1 MKNSTKHTDINIAIK
16 KYKNA
21 GINNSLNND
30 GVSSRTLDK
39 TQNYKKATS
48 LQRWECQ
55 NEKFIE

>member
-1 MKNSTKHTDINIAIK
+1 MKNSTKHTDRNIAIK

-39 TQNYKKATS
+39 SQNYKKATS
-48 LQRWECQ
+48 LQR
-55 NEKFIE
+55 